1 MLRELSSKKML
12 QTEGGFSE
20 HPVDSFADCISFMRG
35 CCGHYME
42 NIDIALLCATAAYYA
57 STPGIEH

>member
-1 MLRELSSKKML
+1 MLRELNSKKML

-20 HPVDSFADCISFMRG
+20 HPVDSFIDCYFFMKT

-42 NIDIALLCATAAYYA
+42 EIDISYICATAAYYA
-57 STPGIEH
+57 STPGIQY